1 MGAKKGRSDLNNQVQ
16 SNLPTNNSKAITAT
30 SHRDVLDSVS
40 KSKFNLIDDDLN
52 SIEFDN
58 TGTNLNSDK
67 SGDALKE
74 VNDKMSNSLLVMAK
88 GTVSIGDI
96 GTSGSANVT
105 GDFGSATKIAIDI
118 STEIAVTFTDPLTNS
133 NYIPIISY
141 KVSATNGNQA
151 FQASAFITK
160 STTGFT
166 FKISERTAEAQ
177 NIIANI
183 LIVAF

>member
-1 MGAKKGRSDLNNQVQ
+1 MGSQKGRSDLNNQVQ

-52 SIEFDN
+52 EIKFDK
-58 TGTNLNSDK
+58 TGTNLDSDK

-74 VNDKMSNSLLVMAK
+74 VNDKMSNALLILAK
-88 GTVSIGDI
+88 GTVNVGDI

-105 GDFGSATKIAIDI
+105 GDFGSATKTAIDV
-118 STEIAVTFTDPLTNS
+118 STEVAVVFTTQLENS

-141 KVSATNGNQA
+141 KVSGTSGNQA
-151 FQASAFITK
+151 FQASAFVTK
-160 STTGFT
+160 STSGFT
-166 FKISERTAEAQ
+166 FKLSERTSEAQ
-177 NIIANI
+177 NITANI